1 MSDIVGRLRQWA
13 KFGYGVDASA
23 TMIEAA
29 DEIERLTRQFAEH
42 ADRTAD
48 DTAAL
53 RAENERLR
61 ALVEEAYR
69 EGFDEGK
76 DGGWIVG
83 PSVPW
88 KSSEARA
95 ALDAQPAPG
104 KEGENE

>member
-1 MSDIVGRLRQWA
+1 MSMEWIKEENRRREQEEQKDIGTAHLYDIVHEQ
-13 KFGYGVDASA
+13 
-23 TMIEAA
+23 TE
-29 DEIERLTRQFAEH
+29 EIAQ
-42 ADRTAD
+42 
-48 DTAAL
+48 L

>member
-1 MSDIVGRLRQWA
+1 MSDIVERLRYTAQIRSQHRSDTDPI
-13 KFGYGVDASA
+13 KLEC
-23 TMIEAA
+23 IEAA
-29 DEIERLTRQFAEH
+29 DEITR
-42 ADRTAD
+42 
-48 DTAAL
+48 L
-53 RAENERLR
+53 RAENGRLR

-95 ALDAQPAPG
+95 ALKAVRRGRRKHD
-104 KEGENE
+104 